1 LGFNRNISKLF
12 FIYLHFF
19 LDIAAINVYTI
30 VKIKIKEMAMRDD
43 NEMSTG
49 KYWQDRAAKMDA
61 DLAADIEAA
70 KNPTIDDLLRRLQAM
85 EGANAENGQVFEA
98 EKIEALK
105 NRIAQMEA
113 AREAAFLAEWTI
125 EVTMTRR
132 TAWNG
137 MAIRGDF
144 GTPKK
149 VDWKAYR
156 NAEKMQGWIV
166 DNLKAAIKA
175 HNL

>member
-1 LGFNRNISKLF
+1 MKN
-12 FIYLHFF
+12 
-19 LDIAAINVYTI
+19 
-30 VKIKIKEMAMRDD
+30 E

-61 DLAADIEAA
+61 DVVAEIETA
-70 KNPTIDDLLRRLQAM
+70 KNPSRDDLLRRLQAM

-105 NRIAQMEA
+105 NRIAQMDA
-113 AREAAFLAEWTI
+113 DQEAAFLAEWTK

-132 TAWNG
+132 AAWNV
-137 MAIRGDF
+137 MAVRGDF

-149 VDWKAYR
+149 VNWAAYR
-156 NAEKMQGWIV
+156 NAERKQGWTI